1 MGRKTLVLSDA
12 IQQRT
17 GDHFSV
23 HHARMVFAGNTVLH
37 NVSLN
42 FRRGEVHAIIGEN
55 GAGKSTLMKIL
66 GGYLIATQS
75 QLTLAGSGV
84 QFSSP
89 KEAEK
94 AGIVLVHQEI
104 LLAPH
109 LTVAQNIFLGR
120 ELRRGVLVDDAKMNA
135 ETTVALAEL
144 GCMASP
150 TERVEN
156 LSIANRQLVQIASAL
171 SGKHHFVIFDE
182 PTATL
187 TPVESEALFNV
198 ITRLKQQ
205 GCGVIYISHK
215 LDEVKRISDRVSI
228 LRDGKLIGTH
238 STADLTPMQMANQM
252 VGREMGELYPEKPER
267 PDSAPALQVE
277 DFSVPGFVRHASF
290 SVAKSEILGF
300 AGLIGAGRTELFEG
314 ILGLRMGKGRVL
326 KNGEVVEFKSPRQAM
341 DAGIAYVTEDR
352 KGKGLLLA
360 SPLTHN
366 LTLATA
372 ESFTAGLL
380 MDTGREA
387 KALDTAF
394 EEFDIR
400 AKSRKMNAGQLSG
413 GNQQKLLL
421 AKMMLLNPDVVVVD
435 EPTRGVD
442 IGAKKQIYEFISSLA
457 KAGKAVVVISS
468 EMPELIGLCHRII
481 VMRNGAIAGEVT
493 GNNITENQIVMLA
506 TGTLKDA
513 A

>member
-1 MGRKTLVLSDA
+1 MAVDQTQHTHSGSLMV
-12 IQQRT
+12 QN
-17 GDHFSV
+17 
-23 HHARMVFAGNTVLH
+23 ARMDFAGNTVLH
-37 NVSLN
+37 DVSLE
-42 FRRGEVHAIIGEN
+42 FKRGEVHAIIGEN

-66 GGYLIATQS
+66 GGYLSATQG
-75 QLTLAGSGV
+75 QLNLANADV

-89 KEAEK
+89 KEAEH

-120 ELRRGVLVDDAKMNA
+120 ELRRGLLADDRAMNA
-135 ETTVALAEL
+135 QTTAALEDL
-144 GCMASP
+144 GCKVSP
-150 TERVEN
+150 TDRVEN
-156 LSIANRQLVQIASAL
+156 LSIANRQLVQIARAL
-171 SGKHHFVIFDE
+171 SGEHRFVIFDE

-187 TPVESEALFNV
+187 TPVESEALFKV
-198 ITRLKQQ
+198 IARLKEQS
-205 GCGVIYISHK
+205 CGVIYISHK

-228 LRDGKLIGTH
+228 LRDGKLVGTY
-238 STADLTPMQMANQM
+238 TTDDLTPVQMATLM
-252 VGREMGELYPEKPER
+252 VGREMGELYPAKLVL
-267 PDSAPALQVE
+267 DNTITALQVE
-277 DFSVPGFVRHASF
+277 NFSVPGFVHHANF
-290 SVAKSEILGF
+290 SVSKGEILGF

-314 ILGLRMGKGRVL
+314 ILGLRASHGRVL
-326 KNGEVVEFKSPRQAM
+326 KNGEVVDFKTPRQAM
-341 DAGIAYVTEDR
+341 DAGIAYLTEDR

-360 SPLTHN
+360 SPLTNN

-372 ESFTAGLL
+372 EKFTTGFL
-380 MDTGREA
+380 MDRGREEE
-387 KALDTAF
+387 ALDDAF
-394 EEFDIR
+394 SEFDIR
-400 AKSRKMNAGQLSG
+400 AKSRKMDAGQLSG

-442 IGAKKQIYEFISSLA
+442 IGAKKQIYEFIAGLA

-468 EMPELIGLCHRII
+468 EMPELIGLCHRIL

-493 GNNITENQIVMLA
+493 GSNITENQIVMLA
-506 TGTLKDA
+506 TGTHKEA

>member
-1 MGRKTLVLSDA
+1 MNQT
-12 IQQRT
+12 QQR
-17 GDHFSV
+17 DENRFAVSN
-23 HHARMVFAGNTVLH
+23 ARMVFAGNTVLH
-37 NVSLN
+37 DVSLD

-66 GGYLIATQS
+66 GDYLTATQG
-75 QLTLAGSGV
+75 QLNLAKTDV
-84 QFSSP
+84 KFASP

-104 LLAPH
+104 LLASH

-120 ELRRGVLVDDAKMNA
+120 ELRRGLLVDDVKMNA
-135 ETTVALAEL
+135 QTATALAEL
-144 GCMASP
+144 DCLASP
-150 TERVEN
+150 TARVED
-156 LSIANRQLVQIASAL
+156 LSIANRQLVQIARAL
-171 SGKHHFVIFDE
+171 SGEHHFVIFDE

-187 TPVESEALFNV
+187 TPVESEALFGV
-198 ITRLKQQ
+198 IARLKQQ

-228 LRDGKLIGTH
+228 LRDGKSVGTF
-238 STADLTPMQMANQM
+238 STNDLTPAQMANLI
-252 VGREMGELYPEKPER
+252 VGREMGELYPAKPTQHDR
-267 PDSAPALQVE
+267 APALQVE
-277 DFSVPGFVRHASF
+277 DFSVPGFVHHASF
-290 SVAKSEILGF
+290 SVAKGEILGF
-300 AGLIGAGRTELFEG
+300 ACLIGAGRTELLEG
-314 ILGLRMGKGRVL
+314 VLGLRFGKGRVL
-326 KNGEVVEFKSPRQAM
+326 KNGKAVDFKTPRQAM
-341 DAGIAYVTEDR
+341 DEGIAYVTEDR

-360 SPLTHN
+360 SPLTNN

-372 ESFTAGLL
+372 ESFTAGFL
-380 MDTGREA
+380 MDTSREA
-387 KALDTAF
+387 KALDAAF

-400 AKSRKMNAGQLSG
+400 AKSRKMDAGQLSG

-442 IGAKKQIYEFISSLA
+442 IGAKKQIYEFISGLA

-481 VMRNGAIAGEVT
+481 VMRNGAIVGEVT
-493 GNNITENQIVMLA
+493 GKNITENKIVMLA
-506 TGTLKDA
+506 TGTHKDA

>member
-1 MGRKTLVLSDA
+1 MLDEA
-12 IQQRT
+12 IQQPIDGR
-17 GDHFSV
+17 FAV
-23 HHARMVFAGNTVLH
+23 HNARMVFAGNTVLH
-37 NVSLN
+37 DVNLD
-42 FRRGEVHAIIGEN
+42 FKRGEVHAIIGEN

-66 GGYLIATQS
+66 GGYLVATQG
-75 QLTLAGSGV
+75 QLDLAGSSV
-84 QFSSP
+84 QFHSP

-120 ELRRGVLVDDAKMNA
+120 ELRRGPLVDDAKMNSQTIA
-135 ETTVALAEL
+135 ALAEL
-144 GCMASP
+144 GCLASP
-150 TERVEN
+150 TARVES
-156 LSIANRQLVQIASAL
+156 LSIANRQLVQSARAL
-171 SGKHHFVIFDE
+171 SGEHYFVIFDE

-187 TPVESEALFNV
+187 TPVESEALFGV
-198 ITRLKQQ
+198 IARLKQR

-228 LRDGKLIGTH
+228 LRDGKLVGTYN
-238 STADLTPMQMANQM
+238 TADLTPMQMANLM
-252 VGREMGELYPEKPER
+252 VGREMGELYPPKPSLPET
-267 PDSAPALQVE
+267 AFALQVE
-277 DFSVPGFVRHASF
+277 DFSVQGLVRHASF
-290 SVAKSEILGF
+290 SVAKGEILGF

-314 ILGLRMGKGRVL
+314 ILGLRVGKGRVL
-326 KNGEVVEFKSPRQAM
+326 KNGGVVEFKTPRQAM

-360 SPLTHN
+360 SPLTNN

-372 ESFTAGLL
+372 ESFTARFL

-387 KALDTAF
+387 LALDTAF
-394 EEFDIR
+394 EDFDIR
-400 AKSRKMNAGQLSG
+400 AKSRNMDAGQLSG

-493 GNNITENQIVMLA
+493 GKNITENQIVMLA
-506 TGTLKDA
+506 TGTHKDA